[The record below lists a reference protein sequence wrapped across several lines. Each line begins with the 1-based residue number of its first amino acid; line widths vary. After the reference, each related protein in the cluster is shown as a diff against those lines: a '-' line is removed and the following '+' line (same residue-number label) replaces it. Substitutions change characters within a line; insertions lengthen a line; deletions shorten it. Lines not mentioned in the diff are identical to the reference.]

1 LATATGLELKQ
12 VSNWFINAR
21 KRLWQPALLEQ
32 GEDIR
37 SHLSNGKGRLATN
50 EYVDDEPEMDGE
62 SAESAGDEDLLE
74 DTKVNLMNDD
84 RADDAKNTEENREQ
98 IIKLHR
104 KTHGSHDTTDL
115 NNSKNTCELQNDIFE
130 INITD
135 LNSQYF
141 EFADP
146 SVLAGPITEHHQT
159 SPIPTQALPNA
170 LSEYSTLEWSP
181 GTMAGFQLNLRM
193 DLFQ

>member
-1 LATATGLELKQ
+1 LATVTRLELKQ

-21 KRLWQPALLEQ
+21 KRLWQPVLLKQ

-50 EYVDDEPEMDGE
+50 EYIDDEPEMDGE
-62 SAESAGDEDLLE
+62 SAEDAGDEDLLE

-84 RADDAKNTEENREQ
+84 RAEDAKNNEKNRYPV
-98 IIKLHR
+98 IKLHR
-104 KTHGSHDTTDL
+104 KTYGSPDTTD
-115 NNSKNTCELQNDIFE
+115 SLQNDIFE

-141 EFADP
+141 AFGDP

-159 SPIPTQALPNA
+159 SPIQTQAVPNA
-170 LSEYSTLEWSP
+170 LSEYPTLEWSP

-193 DLFQ
+193 DLF